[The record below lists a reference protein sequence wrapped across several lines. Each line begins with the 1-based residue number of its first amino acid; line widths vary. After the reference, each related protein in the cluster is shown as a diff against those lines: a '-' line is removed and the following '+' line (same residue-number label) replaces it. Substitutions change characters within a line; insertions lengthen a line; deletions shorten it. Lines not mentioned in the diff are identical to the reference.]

1 TCSCSWATSALP
13 YAEGKQTYAVKGSL
27 RIYKCYVGI
36 SGSAQ
41 KVSSFQEFT
50 SKVLPHIKKLNIML
64 CMTLLLVLLDIIH
77 SYASADELVG
87 LSFYD
92 GHHEYRGIGMFK
104 YDDVDVLHLLF
115 NLNWCITKY
124 QIDGF

>member
-1 TCSCSWATSALP
+1 MEHKDYSSI
-13 YAEGKQTYAVKGSL
+13 G
-27 RIYKCYVGI
+27 YKVTNYF
-36 SGSAQ
+36 AA
-41 KVSSFQEFT
+41 SSRFGTPDDF
-50 SKVLPHIKKLNIML
+50 KKLVDEAHGLGLI
-64 CMTLLLVLLDIIH
+64 VLLDIIH

-87 LSFYD
+87 LSLFDGSNDCYFHSGKR
-92 GHHEYRGIGMFK
+92 GHHKYWGTRMFK